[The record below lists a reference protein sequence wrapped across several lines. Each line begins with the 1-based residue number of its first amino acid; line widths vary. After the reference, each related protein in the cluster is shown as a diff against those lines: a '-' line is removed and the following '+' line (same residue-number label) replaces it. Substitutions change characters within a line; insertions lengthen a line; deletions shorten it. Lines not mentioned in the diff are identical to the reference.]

1 MKTFKQLQEEIS
13 GYEQHKKRVQKIK
26 KGSQVSFT
34 HATSGE
40 KVTGTYKG
48 LKNRGGRSYAHVE
61 TGSAAHYVPVH
72 QIH

>member
-1 MKTFKQLQEEIS
+1 MKTFKQLTEELS
-13 GYEQHKKRVQKIK
+13 SYEQHKKRVQKIK

-34 HATSGE
+34 HATTGK

-48 LKNRGGRSYAHVE
+48 LKSMGGRSYAHVE
-61 TGSAAHYVPVH
+61 HEGGATRVPVH